1 MTTHPNPNPNPNPNP
16 SPIPNPKLVLD
27 LKNKE
32 TLNNFTYV
40 HARRKAIQKFG
51 LVNLRTSEPSPLGSA
66 LRFKLKVRDSV
77 RTEIQ
82 RIEIRRVE
90 IRRIGLEPLYHKSI

>member
-1 MTTHPNPNPNPNPNP
+1 VTGTNSNPNPNP

-40 HARRKAIQKFG
+40 HAVR
-51 LVNLRTSEPSPLGSA
+51 P
-66 LRFKLKVRDSV
+66 FKNSD
-77 RTEIQ
+77 
-82 RIEIRRVE
+82 
-90 IRRIGLEPLYHKSI
+90 